1 MMTLEMNGSAKRGIG
16 GAVHDHPAIAVRI
29 SSQSRVSG
37 AASSFFDILS
47 VHFKSCVTHV
57 KSFQIP
63 SHTHQNLMFNSVKKQ
78 LMTVPPMFNLFK
90 ILLMRWTRFQIL

>member
-37 AASSFFDILS
+37 AASSLFDILS
-47 VHFKSCVTHV
+47 SISRVVL
-57 KSFQIP
+57 
-63 SHTHQNLMFNSVKKQ
+63 LM
-78 LMTVPPMFNLFK
+78 LNLF
-90 ILLMRWTRFQIL
+90 RFQAILIRT